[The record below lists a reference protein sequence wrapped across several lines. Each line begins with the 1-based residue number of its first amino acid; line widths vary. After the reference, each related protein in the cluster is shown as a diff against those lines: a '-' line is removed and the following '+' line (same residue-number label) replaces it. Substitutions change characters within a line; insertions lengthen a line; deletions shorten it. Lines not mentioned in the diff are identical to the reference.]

1 VKRLFI
7 ADLHLQPNTKNQK
20 TTTPLQQIVEKNQ
33 ALFASLQ
40 EIYFLGDVF
49 EYWVGLDHGE
59 KFYHQDLAT
68 LKQLSHTTK
77 CFFIRGNRDVLFST
91 EDAEALNFT
100 LLEDPSVISYNPNDP
115 NCNKN
120 ILLTHGDFW
129 TTRFWD
135 KLYHQLILNNI
146 ILQKIIRKLSIKKR
160 TQFAEFLRKKSNGK
174 HYQTNAQ
181 QPSQKIINTPQAVK
195 NLNTQSDFNY
205 FQKTSTYEVIIC
217 GHFHHPGSYFTDN
230 NTPLYQLGNLRK
242 TAKQHSIYTLLLDST
257 LTEPTFILLED

>member
-1 VKRLFI
+1 MKRLFI

-100 LLEDPSVISYNPNDP
+100 LLEDPSVISYNPADP
-115 NCNKN
+115 DCNKN

-146 ILQKIIRKLSIKKR
+146 ILQKIIRKLTIKKR
-160 TQFAEFLRKKSNGK
+160 TQLAEFLRKKSTGK
-174 HYQTNAQ
+174 RYQADSK
-181 QPSQKIINTPQAVK
+181 QPSQEKISTPQSSN

-205 FQKTSTYEVIIC
+205 FAKNNSYAFIIC
-217 GHFHHPGSYFTDN
+217 GHFHNPGIYLTEDN
-230 NTPLYQLGNLRK
+230 TKIYQLGNLRNIAEK
-242 TAKQHSIYTLLLDST
+242 NTIYALLLDST
-257 LTEPTFILLED
+257 TEPNFILLED